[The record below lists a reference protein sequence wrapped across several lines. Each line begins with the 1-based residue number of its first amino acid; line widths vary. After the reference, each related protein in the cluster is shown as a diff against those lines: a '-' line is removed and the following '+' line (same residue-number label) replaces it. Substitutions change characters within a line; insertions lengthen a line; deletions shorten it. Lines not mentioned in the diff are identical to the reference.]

1 MKSRLLVRLEAD
13 IGSALNSVAADCLR
27 CERAAYLARL
37 GGFAE
42 ASREIAAVQQDH
54 ARNPN
59 AAVSAWSS
67 FAEAMVSYYSNL
79 GALAIDK
86 MKRSYALSKAVGLQ
100 PLQALASAWLA
111 QFSYV
116 RMDVPAMAKFVV
128 EAMVLAGPEDRPAR
142 ARANLVI
149 AQGYDQG
156 GRYDLARSWYASA
169 RYHAAN
175 DGDDATLSALMWNMA
190 TLRVAALQQT
200 AATGPIDM
208 AEAERVLLCAESSA
222 HFDEMLGV
230 QSLQSLQ
237 PILRAQVCSFLGR
250 TDEALRLYEKH
261 LVDALRDGLSPIEGL
276 LIADRAWC
284 RFRIGQRGEALR
296 DAAEAE
302 ICLGKEGLFVDRAA
316 GYSSLVA
323 LYDAVGDASAAYRNE
338 TLAGVAWNGHAL
350 DQARLIEAMDLA
362 FATATA

>member
-13 IGSALNSVAADCLR
+13 IGSALNSVSADCLR

-37 GGFAE
+37 GAFAE
-42 ASREIAAVQQDH
+42 ASREIAVVQQNH
-54 ARNPN
+54 ARHPN

-67 FAEAMVSYYSNL
+67 FAEAMVSHYGHL

-111 QFSYV
+111 QFSYA

-128 EAMVLAGPEDRPAR
+128 EAMVLAGPEDRRAR

-190 TLRVAALQQT
+190 SLRVAALQQS
-200 AATGPIDM
+200 AAAGPIDI
-208 AEAERVLLCAESSA
+208 AEAERALLGAESSA

-230 QSLQSLQ
+230 KSLQPLQ
-237 PILRAQVCSFLGR
+237 PILRAQVCSLLGR
-250 TDEALRLYEKH
+250 TDEALGLYEKH
-261 LVDALRDGLSPIEGL
+261 LADALRDGLSPIEGVL
-276 LIADRAWC
+276 VADRAWC
-284 RFRIGQRGEALR
+284 RFRSGQRGEALR

-302 ICLGKEGLFVDRAA
+302 ICLAREGLFVDRAA
-316 GYSSLVA
+316 GHSSLVA
-323 LYDAVGDASAAYRNE
+323 FYDAAGDASAAYRHE
-338 TLAGVAWNGHAL
+338 TLAESAWKGHGL
-350 DQARLIEAMDLA
+350 DQVRLVEAMDLA
-362 FATATA
+362 FATAVA